1 MCYPVNKYRPGI
13 NKPLTSIG
21 LCKDD
26 ELVTIGASFY
36 RDHKD
41 IVYINVHLNT
51 SDTEETNTEIIVK
64 LYEKLFVGCV
74 YEHED
79 DKPVFFIPQSS
90 EDMETK
96 ENSNFYTQ
104 MNTKSWYVDTNFMN
118 RQKSTLSFLI
128 YLPGT
133 IGQDIESLGTI
144 RKFPTP
150 PLPLF
155 TPDQHQMQLLIDGFI
170 GIEETLYY
178 KSHSVA
184 TVIGFMNLTNHMID
198 VQTPA
203 LSSGVVG
210 TKSPW
215 PTKVKPLTTE
225 TFLTRKASYSMK
237 GCVGAYTITL
247 PGDLNIIFYWHTP
260 YDQNIFENSFAIG
273 YYRGELKTVK
283 FLLDKINCLPTK
295 IPEGLN
301 FTKQLAKDGPLTF
314 HIDSIK
320 IYVKMTTNHK
330 ACLQII
336 LLDQMK

>member
-1 MCYPVNKYRPGI
+1 MSIPGRGRRRRRIGDCYLDSIAVCSALCYPVNKYRPGI

-26 ELVTIGASFY
+26 KLVTIGVSFY

-128 YLPGT
+128 YLPVFE
-133 IGQDIESLGTI
+133 ES
-144 RKFPTP
+144 
-150 PLPLF
+150 
-155 TPDQHQMQLLIDGFI
+155 
-170 GIEETLYY
+170 
-178 KSHSVA
+178 
-184 TVIGFMNLTNHMID
+184 
-198 VQTPA
+198 
-203 LSSGVVG
+203 
-210 TKSPW
+210 
-215 PTKVKPLTTE
+215 TE
-225 TFLTRKASYSMK
+225 
-237 GCVGAYTITL
+237 V
-247 PGDLNIIFYWHTP
+247 
-260 YDQNIFENSFAIG
+260 
-273 YYRGELKTVK
+273 
-283 FLLDKINCLPTK
+283 
-295 IPEGLN
+295 
-301 FTKQLAKDGPLTF
+301 
-314 HIDSIK
+314 
-320 IYVKMTTNHK
+320 
-330 ACLQII
+330 LQER
-336 LLDQMK
+336 